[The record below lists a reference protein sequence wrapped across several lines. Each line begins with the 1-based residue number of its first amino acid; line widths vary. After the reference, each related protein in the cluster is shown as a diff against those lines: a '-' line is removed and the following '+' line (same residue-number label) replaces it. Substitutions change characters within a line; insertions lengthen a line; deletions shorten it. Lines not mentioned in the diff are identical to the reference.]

1 MDELVEYVQSEL
13 ARLADPDKAPAMAA
27 YLKTDM
33 PFYGVQTP
41 PRRTLAR
48 ELRKRFPP
56 QSVAEYRT
64 QIEVLWE
71 LPHREEKY
79 LAIGV
84 AGAHPRFITFDQ
96 IDLYERMV
104 SEGAWWDLVD
114 SIASGIIGKV
124 VLNERAR
131 MRPVLNAWIDC
142 DDMWLRRTAIISQL
156 EHKESTD
163 AGMLFDFC
171 TRRAFEKEF
180 FIRKAIGWAL
190 RQYARTNPEAVTE
203 YLLENRDSLSGLSFR
218 EAAKHLE
225 L

>member
-1 MDELVEYVQSEL
+1 MDYKWLELI
-13 ARLADPDKAPAMAA
+13 AWTFDD
-27 YLKTDM
+27 
-33 PFYGVQTP
+33 G
-41 PRRTLAR
+41 
-48 ELRKRFPP
+48 
-56 QSVAEYRT
+56 
-64 QIEVLWE
+64 
-71 LPHREEKY
+71 
-79 LAIGV
+79 
-84 AGAHPRFITFDQ
+84 FITFDQ
-96 IDLYERMV
+96 VDLYERMV

-114 SIASGIIGKV
+114 SIAAGIIGNV

-163 AGMLFDFC
+163 AWMLFDFC